1 MIGVIR
7 DGISLFVDSDL
18 QLRYSIP
25 VFDGFFLFLSALA
38 LIKHF
43 NCVRDIQT
51 GWLFL
56 IYPFLM
62 FGGYRPTASFILFLP
77 VHTVTQIRKTGD
89 YQSRAW
95 PLALLTLLMSATR
108 ADIALLFAICSVG
121 AAGLGLRT
129 QSALIAIPLIVQLLL
144 SNLVFSQA
152 EYYSQ
157 LFMLKDNLSLR
168 YLASSPITFAL
179 IALLIRYCE
188 AIKGLV
194 SYGAKANKSVVFAMA
209 AYTIT
214 LCLIAR
220 PDEYRLFLP
229 FLPLIL
235 WVFEDYRQK
244 GVSI

>member
-1 MIGVIR
+1 MAFSASYLAYERYKSRHCSIFR
-7 DGISLFVDSDL
+7 DFQCRGS
-18 QLRYSIP
+18 R
-25 VFDGFFLFLSALA
+25 
-38 LIKHF
+38 
-43 NCVRDIQT
+43 T
-51 GWLFL
+51 
-56 IYPFLM
+56 
-62 FGGYRPTASFILFLP
+62 RP
-77 VHTVTQIRKTGD
+77 
-89 YQSRAW
+89 
-95 PLALLTLLMSATR
+95 
-108 ADIALLFAICSVG
+108 
-121 AAGLGLRT
+121 
-129 QSALIAIPLIVQLLL
+129 QSALIAIPLFVQLLL

-157 LFMLKDNLSLR
+157 LFIYAQRQLSLR

-235 WVFEDYRQK
+235 LVFEDYR
-244 GVSI
+244 

>member
-1 MIGVIR
+1 MAFSASYLAYER
-7 DGISLFVDSDL
+7 YKSRHCSTFRDL
-18 QLRYSIP
+18 QCRGSRTRPQGSERVNCHSAYS
-25 VFDGFFLFLSALA
+25 
-38 LIKHF
+38 
-43 NCVRDIQT
+43 
-51 GWLFL
+51 
-56 IYPFLM
+56 
-62 FGGYRPTASFILFLP
+62 
-77 VHTVTQIRKTGD
+77 
-89 YQSRAW
+89 
-95 PLALLTLLMSATR
+95 
-108 ADIALLFAICSVG
+108 
-121 AAGLGLRT
+121 
-129 QSALIAIPLIVQLLL
+129 QLLL

-157 LFMLKDNLSLR
+157 LFMLKNNLSLR

-220 PDEYRLFLP
+220 PDEYGLFLP

-244 GVSI
+244 RVSI